1 MSCQLSPCFKIYW
14 GSDSVSRAV
23 HLNGTG
29 RAQCGVTGMVPAMTC
44 LLNDYRL
51 SRGTFFIPEKDYRY
65 RLYSLGAI
73 WRKWL
78 ATNACFFGIIK
89 RRYLK
94 WNCQVALSGPK
105 SILLF
110 MQEISK
116 LNYSVKRILMG
127 LLKPELISKK
137 QNHNEKN
144 WELLKMLLLAQ
155 EASWS

>member
-1 MSCQLSPCFKIYW
+1 
-14 GSDSVSRAV
+14 
-23 HLNGTG
+23 
-29 RAQCGVTGMVPAMTC
+29 
-44 LLNDYRL
+44 
-51 SRGTFFIPEKDYRY
+51 
-65 RLYSLGAI
+65 
-73 WRKWL
+73 
-78 ATNACFFGIIK
+78 
-89 RRYLK
+89 
-94 WNCQVALSGPK
+94 
-105 SILLF
+105 